1 MNFTFG
7 RLSYFVIKD
16 SNGNMTADLDRD
28 IVAIRYNM
36 LNLPDTVQFRNG
48 SAIVNYYTADGKRT
62 GSKYLT
68 PLTTVVI
75 PAGQTFGSTSGTAA
89 MSSHV
94 TARRG
99 SLEYAGADFESDTL
113 IRIHNGDGY
122 LDCSEQDFRYF
133 VRDYQGNIRT
143 VYGSAVAKL
152 IPVEPPFSLTN
163 RGAIGGD
170 KPPIRPTPIEHTVT
184 YQRMQYYPF
193 GLPYEAHYQPEEQPY
208 KYGGKEFIELHGY
221 DSYDFDAR
229 MYYPALC
236 RFMTMDPLCEKY
248 YSISPYAYCNNNPV
262 NYVDPDG
269 RDWYEYTDK
278 DGNSQTMWRKS
289 QDKIYKDDNGNT
301 WNNIGQ
307 NYLSINGD
315 NATLFTQH
323 TNSKGELYL
332 SSSSYNLADEKNANA
347 LNSTLGNLLSKGSA
361 VAGSLGGY
369 AEGSNAT
376 FRLTN
381 SKGALDFKFYENGW
395 KGNQWVTPSSI
406 SKIGKGVGHFGKLLG
421 GLGVL
426 ASAYQFRE
434 ASTFEGKLEHGLDVF
449 MGGMSF
455 VPVIGTG
462 ASLYWSF
469 GGKQLHYKWVNGVL
483 IPQIE
488 MGINPGLPGYQ
499 PFK

>member
-1 MNFTFG
+1 
-7 RLSYFVIKD
+7 
-16 SNGNMTADLDRD
+16 
-28 IVAIRYNM
+28 M
-36 LNLPDTVQFRNG
+36 LT
-48 SAIVNYYTADGKRT
+48 K
-62 GSKYLT
+62 
-68 PLTTVVI
+68 
-75 PAGQTFGSTSGTAA
+75 
-89 MSSHV
+89 
-94 TARRG
+94 
-99 SLEYAGADFESDTL
+99 
-113 IRIHNGDGY
+113 
-122 LDCSEQDFRYF
+122 
-133 VRDYQGNIRT
+133 
-143 VYGSAVAKL
+143 
-152 IPVEPPFSLTN
+152 
-163 RGAIGGD
+163 
-170 KPPIRPTPIEHTVT
+170 
-184 YQRMQYYPF
+184 
-193 GLPYEAHYQPEEQPY
+193 
-208 KYGGKEFIELHGY
+208 
-221 DSYDFDAR
+221 
-229 MYYPALC
+229 
-236 RFMTMDPLCEKY
+236 
-248 YSISPYAYCNNNPV
+248 
-262 NYVDPDG
+262 
-269 RDWYEYTDK
+269 
-278 DGNSQTMWRKS
+278 
-289 QDKIYKDDNGNT
+289 
-301 WNNIGQ
+301 
-307 NYLSINGD
+307 
-315 NATLFTQH
+315 
-323 TNSKGELYL
+323 
-332 SSSSYNLADEKNANA
+332 KNANA